1 MSDSKSFATKTLV
14 AMLAL
19 CQVVSVEAVVPP
31 LGNTPL
37 NQTSLVEPNLM
48 FVYDT
53 SGSMA
58 WSHVPDHG
66 SSLNGDSLANANV
79 VPATVGY
86 KNALCNSLA
95 FNPALTYDP
104 PTRADGTLF
113 PNSTWT
119 SAYYDGLRTSKAS
132 ATNTPSMPFSGYGA
146 TIDLSSEYFA
156 WDLEEA
162 ALSLT
167 PFRRG
172 NNNAGSAIN
181 SVGNGASLNVVR
193 KAAAG
198 DPSPKVVVSGAGPNY
213 VVRVYPGSVSAT
225 HNYQL
230 NDLVA
235 LLQPASIAGIYRV
248 TNVVNLA
255 AATSYFEFSLQ
266 TTAAL
271 PTVASGTNWHFRE
284 PETNGNNLGDSQ
296 LYVFGTGSPYTA
308 YLVTNGIQ
316 ARMLDGYRVIDIDT
330 QGGYANYNGTY
341 NLLDVN
347 SVDGN
352 NGFAKFQVTTNYLPG
367 TAGTQDD
374 DIGRFYQAT
383 ELPSA
388 AHYYAYTGT
397 DPAPTDHTDVKCKEA
412 PTVSIVDSK
421 KVLGNSTNFTKV
433 LIPLPTVDPI
443 DTLYKTDGGAPI
455 TMTKAELNRRFA
467 NWFTYYR
474 RRSMT
479 MKSAVSTAF
488 GSIDGDYRVGFM
500 TIHAQPSHIT
510 TAGGSSFRP
519 VGKFVGT
526 TTGTVR
532 GNWYS
537 TLFAAP
543 ESGSTPLREALA
555 GVGRYYGNKYSATVA
570 DPMYSNL
577 NGGACQR
584 NYTILSTDGMWNSN
598 TPNPLNCSNCAVGLT
613 ATPSND
619 SNTVLDADS
628 ATGPATF
635 APFRLRSD
643 GAFDGKNSSGTLADV
658 ALHYYGQDIRPD
670 LPNNYG
676 TANPANFQ
684 NMVSHTI
691 GLGLSGRLKFIE
703 DYKTSVDP
711 ASDFNRIKTGVATCS
726 AAGGGTGASVCDW
739 PDANTGNPNG
749 TYPERV
755 DDLWHAAVNG
765 RGTFFSAKDPGS
777 LARGLIKAL
786 TDIKADVF
794 KAVAPST
801 ASPVL
806 SDDDNVAYVA
816 SYRNGSWSGR
826 LEAKLINPETGEYLP
841 GAPIWR
847 AHQKLDA
854 AVLSGGG
861 TGWDTQRRIAVGTGS
876 GTAVPFRWASLPA
889 GHRTVLEDGKTAAYG
904 ESLLNYLRGDKSNE
918 GESGNKLFRARG
930 DDTVGDTTIGIL
942 GDIIN
947 SRPVVLSK
955 ATSRYSQDYHEGYD
969 AFVTSVKNRPPV
981 VYVNSNDGM
990 LHAFDATSAG
1000 IGGAKVATA
1009 TSGKELWAYIPSM
1022 LLRTGADALDEDGR
1036 KNGLQ
1041 SYAYSEAANPPF
1053 RKHFLSDATPTIFDA
1068 DLGHTGGTKGAV
1080 NWRSLLISGLNKGG
1094 KGYFALDVTNGAAAT
1109 EVDVANKLLW
1119 EFKGDA
1125 DMGYSFGS
1133 VTVSWI
1139 KDHGWVVI
1147 VPSGYNNSTGN
1158 GAIWILNAKTG
1169 AVVKKFT
1176 ISSAGCGTN
1185 SCFQLPGLSASNPLN
1200 LGSLATFVTSRD
1212 EERLWSIYAADMQG
1226 NVWRMDVSDA
1236 NMNNWKI
1243 VKLAELDR
1251 GLAPKGVYDNTRQPV
1266 TVNPAIAWDS
1276 AADARWIFIGT
1287 GLDQSKADRDGTF
1300 AQANQVQTMYAIR
1313 DGKALAPLT
1322 GSELPVKRDVMVPV
1336 NRATVDEV
1344 NLESHKRGWY
1354 MDLAPSEQVL
1364 GIDRLAERVVLQ
1376 PSAALGQVIFAST
1389 IPTKDLCS
1397 PGNVARVYARSY
1409 LAGKE
1414 GRSFLKIGTG
1424 NVAYKELTTGA
1435 AASPRLIQL
1444 KGGKIVLQSADV
1456 KGELTNVGLEN
1467 ADVTLQTKASWRELI
1482 PD

>member
-1 MSDSKSFATKTLV
+1 
-14 AMLAL
+14 
-19 CQVVSVEAVVPP
+19 
-31 LGNTPL
+31 
-37 NQTSLVEPNLM
+37 
-48 FVYDT
+48 
-53 SGSMA
+53 
-58 WSHVPDHG
+58 
-66 SSLNGDSLANANV
+66 
-79 VPATVGY
+79 
-86 KNALCNSLA
+86 
-95 FNPALTYDP
+95 
-104 PTRADGTLF
+104 
-113 PNSTWT
+113 
-119 SAYYDGLRTSKAS
+119 
-132 ATNTPSMPFSGYGA
+132 
-146 TIDLSSEYFA
+146 
-156 WDLEEA
+156 
-162 ALSLT
+162 
-167 PFRRG
+167 
-172 NNNAGSAIN
+172 
-181 SVGNGASLNVVR
+181 
-193 KAAAG
+193 
-198 DPSPKVVVSGAGPNY
+198 
-213 VVRVYPGSVSAT
+213 
-225 HNYQL
+225 
-230 NDLVA
+230 
-235 LLQPASIAGIYRV
+235 
-248 TNVVNLA
+248 
-255 AATSYFEFSLQ
+255 
-266 TTAAL
+266 
-271 PTVASGTNWHFRE
+271 
-284 PETNGNNLGDSQ
+284 
-296 LYVFGTGSPYTA
+296 
-308 YLVTNGIQ
+308 
-316 ARMLDGYRVIDIDT
+316 
-330 QGGYANYNGTY
+330 
-341 NLLDVN
+341 
-347 SVDGN
+347 
-352 NGFAKFQVTTNYLPG
+352 
-367 TAGTQDD
+367 
-374 DIGRFYQAT
+374 
-383 ELPSA
+383 
-388 AHYYAYTGT
+388 
-397 DPAPTDHTDVKCKEA
+397 
-412 PTVSIVDSK
+412 
-421 KVLGNSTNFTKV
+421 
-433 LIPLPTVDPI
+433 
-443 DTLYKTDGGAPI
+443 
-455 TMTKAELNRRFA
+455 
-467 NWFTYYR
+467 
-474 RRSMT
+474 
-479 MKSAVSTAF
+479 
-488 GSIDGDYRVGFM
+488 
-500 TIHAQPSHIT
+500 
-510 TAGGSSFRP
+510 
-519 VGKFVGT
+519 
-526 TTGTVR
+526 
-532 GNWYS
+532 
-537 TLFAAP
+537 
-543 ESGSTPLREALA
+543 
-555 GVGRYYGNKYSATVA
+555 
-570 DPMYSNL
+570 
-577 NGGACQR
+577 
-584 NYTILSTDGMWNSN
+584 
-598 TPNPLNCSNCAVGLT
+598 
-613 ATPSND
+613 
-619 SNTVLDADS
+619 
-628 ATGPATF
+628 
-635 APFRLRSD
+635 
-643 GAFDGKNSSGTLADV
+643 
-658 ALHYYGQDIRPD
+658 
-670 LPNNYG
+670 
-676 TANPANFQ
+676 
-684 NMVSHTI
+684 
-691 GLGLSGRLKFIE
+691 
-703 DYKTSVDP
+703 
-711 ASDFNRIKTGVATCS
+711 
-726 AAGGGTGASVCDW
+726 
-739 PDANTGNPNG
+739 
-749 TYPERV
+749 
-755 DDLWHAAVNG
+755 
-765 RGTFFSAKDPGS
+765 
-777 LARGLIKAL
+777 IKAL

-826 LEAKLINPETGEYLP
+826 LEAKLIDPETGEYLP
-841 GAPIWR
+841 GDPIWR

-889 GHRTVLEDGKTAAYG
+889 GHQAVLQDGKTVDYG
-904 ESLLNYLRGDKSNE
+904 QSLLNYLRGDKSNE
-918 GESGNKLFRARG
+918 GESGSKLFRARG

-969 AFVTSVKNRPPV
+969 AFVTSVKNRSPV

-1053 RKHFLSDATPTIFDA
+1053 RKHYLNDATPTIFDA
-1068 DLGHTGGTKGAV
+1068 DLGHTGGTKGPV

-1109 EVDVANKLLW
+1109 ETDVANKLLW

-1125 DMGYSFGS
+1125 DLGYSFGS

-1158 GAIWILNAKTG
+1158 GAIWVLNAKTG

-1176 ISSAGCGTN
+1176 ISAAGCGAN
-1185 SCFQLPGLSASNPLN
+1185 NCFQVPGINASNPLN
-1200 LGSLATFVTSRD
+1200 LGSVATFVTSRD

-1276 AADARWIFIGT
+1276 SADARWIFIGT

-1322 GSELPVKRDVMVPV
+1322 GSDLPVKRDVMVPV
-1336 NRATVDEV
+1336 NRITVDEV
-1344 NLESHKRGWY
+1344 NMESHKRGWY
-1354 MDLAPSEQVL
+1354 MDLAPSEQVS

-1414 GRSFLKIGTG
+1414 GRSFLKTGAG

-1467 ADVTLQTKASWRELI
+1467 ADVTLQSKTSWRELI